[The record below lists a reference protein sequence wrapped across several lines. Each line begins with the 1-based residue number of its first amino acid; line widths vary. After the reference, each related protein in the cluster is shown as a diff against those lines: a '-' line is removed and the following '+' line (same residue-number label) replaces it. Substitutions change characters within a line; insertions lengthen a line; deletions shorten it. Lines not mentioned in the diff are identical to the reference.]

1 MQENRLNDSLTR
13 AKNFMA
19 NNDLIGAKE
28 EIERVLGEEPENQ
41 IALNMLAT
49 IYFKLKEYKKSLQ
62 FWKKLLNDNKDVPSL
77 HTNLGLCY
85 FKIGE
90 YEKALEHFEKSLEL
104 NPTPTVLNYKALT
117 LSKMGDYRGAMET
130 FVRAGSKKMAE
141 EMRKKLEEEGKPV
154 IEEERVEE
162 ISEVKEVPKKM
173 RPPPEEGFYHEEG
186 ILVIRVERNPF
197 YSRLQ
202 NLICLM
208 GDISLKPLKKRFKG
222 NETKAF
228 FKSKDYMLFE
238 ITGNGNLFM
247 GIKEENL
254 YSLKIEN
261 GSCYINEDFI
271 IGFSSGLTWENGRI
285 MAPSG
290 EAINMAS
297 FTGSG
302 YILMEIFP
310 DVKTIELKENSSI
323 EVSFSKLIG
332 WNGKILPEEIKIMK
346 TDEEE
351 SILLISLKGNGEIF
365 VKSEER

>member
-1 MQENRLNDSLTR
+1 MQENKIKESLMKAR
-13 AKNFMA
+13 GFMA

-28 EIERVLGEEPENQ
+28 EVERILEVDPENQ
-41 IALNMLAT
+41 MALHMLAT
-49 IYFKLKEYKKSLQ
+49 IYFKLKEYKKSLE
-62 FWKKLLNDNKDVPSL
+62 FWKKLLNENKDVPSL

-104 NPTPTVLNYKALT
+104 NPTPTVLNYKGLT
-117 LSKMGDYRGAMET
+117 LSKMGDFRGAMEA
-130 FVRAGSKKMAE
+130 FLKAGSKKMAE

-154 IEEERVEE
+154 IEEERMEE

-173 RPPPEEGFYHEEG
+173 RQPAGEGFYHEEG
-186 ILVIRVERNPF
+186 ILIIRVEKNPF

-208 GDISLKPLKKRFKG
+208 GNISLKPLKKRFKG
-222 NETKAF
+222 SETKAF
-228 FKSKDYMLFE
+228 FKSKDFMLFE
-238 ITGNGNLFM
+238 ITGNGNIFM

-254 YSLKIEN
+254 YPLKIED

-271 IGFSSGLTWENGRI
+271 IGFSSGLIWENGRI

-302 YILMEIFP
+302 HILMEVFP
-310 DVKTIELKENSSI
+310 DVKTIELKDNSTI

-332 WNGKILPEEIKIMK
+332 WNGKIVPEEIKKMEIG
-346 TDEEE
+346 EGEG
-351 SILLISLKGNGEIF
+351 IILISLKGNGEIF